1 MVSWASTWIFEIRE
15 NTWWINME
23 FSFADGRNVQLVWLE
38 LLANYFWRS
47 YLSNIIL
54 FLSNETADDNLT
66 SKNITIETD
75 NIEIH
80 VPIRINWNTAQ
91 ECFPNIVVVR
101 ESPHDWYVLKSF
113 LIFFSCGWVLL
124 LFENFVW
131 GECCI
136 TLIIKVEWRQKFLYL
151 GILLLPMF

>member
-1 MVSWASTWIFEIRE
+1 
-15 NTWWINME
+15 ME
-23 FSFADGRNVQLVWLE
+23 LSFADGRNIQLVWPE

-54 FLSNETADDNLT
+54 FLSNGTADDNLT

-75 NIEIH
+75 NIEIN
-80 VPIRINWNTAQ
+80 VPIKINWNTAQ
-91 ECFPNIVVVR
+91 QCFLNIVVVR
-101 ESPHDWYVLKSF
+101 ESPHGWYVLKS
-113 LIFFSCGWVLL
+113 IFCGWVLL

-131 GECCI
+131 RECCI
-136 TLIIKVEWRQKFLYL
+136 TLIIKVEWRQKLLYL